1 MKNNAIIRIILWS
14 LVIVILLGL
23 MLSFMG
29 GVSFFRNIRTSN
41 MESEAGEVTP
51 VEVLPSGDSLRIP
64 AEQITDIEIEW
75 AAGSILIQPADV
87 EEIEISETE
96 VSDEKYA
103 MRWKHTGNKLTI
115 QFCEE
120 TFVNSFGINN
130 FPTKDLTIFVPQDW
144 SCDSLE
150 IDAASAT
157 LEVNDLTIREVEID
171 TASGTCNFDN
181 CDVNKLD
188 LDTASGDVRF
198 VGSLD
203 ILDCDAASASVYA
216 VLDNVPT
223 RMDMDSMSGDLDIT
237 LPETAGFTVTMDTM
251 SSDFTSDFET
261 TIKNGNYTHGDG
273 SCRINVDAMSGDV
286 TIRAAS
292 EVPTASEAPEAPTAP
307 ETPTAP

>member
-23 MLSFMG
+23 MVSVMG
-29 GVSFFRNIRTSN
+29 GVSFFRNIRNSN
-41 MESEAGEVTP
+41 AESEVSVNLATP
-51 VEVLPSGDSLRIP
+51 VEALPSGESLHIP
-64 AEQITDIEIEW
+64 ANEVTDIEIEW

-87 EEIEISETE
+87 EEIEISESN
-96 VSDEKYA
+96 VSDEKSS
-103 MRWKHTGNKLTI
+103 MRWKQTGKKLTI
-115 QFCEE
+115 IFCEE

-130 FPTKDLTIFVPQDW
+130 FPTKDLTIFVPRSW

-171 TASGTCNFDN
+171 TASGTSVFDK
-181 CDVNKLD
+181 CIVNKLD

-237 LPETAGFTVTMDTM
+237 LPETAGFTVTMDGM
-251 SSDFTSDFET
+251 SSDFSSDFET

-292 EVPTASEAPEAPTAP
+292 AVPTAPDAPTAP
-307 ETPTAP
+307 

>member
-1 MKNNAIIRIILWS
+1 MKTNAIVRIVLWT
-14 LVIVILLGL
+14 LVILILLGI
-23 MLSFMG
+23 MVGIMG
-29 GVSFFRNIRTSN
+29 GVTFFRNVRTSN
-41 MESEAGEVTP
+41 MESDATP

-64 AEQITDIEIEW
+64 ADQIMDIEIEW

-87 EEIEISETE
+87 EEIEISETK

-103 MRWKHTGNKLTI
+103 MRWKQNGNKLTI

-130 FPTKDLTIFVPQDW
+130 FPTKDLTIFVPRDW

-181 CDVNKLD
+181 CAVNKLD

-292 EVPTASEAPEAPTAP
+292 VVPTVPEAPEATTAPEAPTAP
-307 ETPTAP
+307 

>member
-64 AEQITDIEIEW
+64 ADQIMDIEIEW

-292 EVPTASEAPEAPTAP
+292 VVPTVPEATTAPEAPTAP
-307 ETPTAP
+307 